1 LLLTPIVADPTYAG
15 HYGGG
20 APRLRL
26 ELHQSRVGVISRLIA
41 LKLGFSPDEADQIK
55 DAAVLHDIGKLFV
68 PVSYLEKAGPL
79 APDEM
84 EAVRQ
89 HPEWG
94 HAILSG
100 CGNPTLRLAALVA
113 LQHHENW
120 DGTGYP
126 SNLVGEEISIEAR
139 IVSICDIYDALREER
154 SYRKSLPHEQT
165 MDIIMRGD
173 ERTTPEMFDPRVLRV
188 FLRFSEEVAT
198 EFDGA
203 MALQAD
209 QARDCLSGP
218 TDFCAAAPKD
228 CSFTLRHQRVAPPLQ
243 ARNVR

>member
-1 LLLTPIVADPTYAG
+1 MLLTSIAADPTDAE
-15 HYGGG
+15 HFGGG

-26 ELHQSRVGVISRLIA
+26 ELHQSRVGAISRLIA
-41 LKLGFSPDEADQIK
+41 LKLGFSPDEADQNK
-55 DAAVLHDIGKLFV
+55 DASVLHDIGKLFV

-84 EAVRQ
+84 EVVRQ

-100 CGNPTLRLAALVA
+100 CANPTLRLAALVA

-126 SNLVGEEISIEAR
+126 SGLAGEEISIEAR
-139 IVSICDIYDALREER
+139 IVTICDIYDALREDR
-154 SYRKSLPHEQT
+154 PYRKSFPHEQT
-165 MDIIMRGD
+165 MDIIMKGD
-173 ERTTPEMFDPRVLRV
+173 ARTTPEMFDPRVLRV
-188 FLRFSEEVAT
+188 FSHFSEEVAAV
-198 EFDGA
+198 FDGV

-209 QARDCLSGP
+209 
-218 TDFCAAAPKD
+218 
-228 CSFTLRHQRVAPPLQ
+228 
-243 ARNVR
+243 